1 MKRQKPI
8 GVFFDWD
15 GTLADTYAFL
25 EACHNA
31 TRQALGYEIMPVGLY
46 TNYFGQEREKV
57 FAGLYPGREDEAKIF
72 FTDFVNQYR
81 ATLLKPMEGARQL
94 LEQLQ
99 KMNIPAGIVTNKKQ
113 ELVELEISH
122 LGWGP
127 FFRSIVGAGQAARDK
142 PHPDPLYL
150 ALERG
155 GMADAASPGLWFVG
169 DTDFDVACART
180 ANCTPVYVLHGR
192 ESPYVSPN
200 DDDITIVPHLL
211 ALRNLLE

>member
-1 MKRQKPI
+1 MTRKKPQ

-31 TRQALGYEIMPVGLY
+31 TRQALGFEMMPVGLY

-57 FAGLYPGREDEAKIF
+57 FAGLYAGREEEAKVF

-81 ATLLKPMEGARQL
+81 ATLLKPMPGAHHL
-94 LEQLQ
+94 LEYLRDLD
-99 KMNIPAGIVTNKKQ
+99 IPAGIVTNKKQ
-113 ELVELEISH
+113 ELVELEIGH
-122 LGWGP
+122 LGWMP

-150 ALERG
+150 ALERAD
-155 GMADAASPGLWFVG
+155 MAGTAAPGIWFVG
-169 DTDFDVACART
+169 DTDFDIACARA
-180 ANCTPVYVLHGR
+180 ANCTPMYVLHGR
-192 ESPYVSPN
+192 ESPYQSPQ
-200 DDDITIVPHLL
+200 DDDVTILPHLL
-211 ALRNLLE
+211 ALRDLLE